1 MRQTHELRGQLRVS
15 SSASDL
21 SDQAKELRA
30 VVLPSN
36 GAVGCRGVSGSAAPG
51 RSSLRRAASSR
62 MLPCA
67 DTRASRSVTAFVA
80 KAS

>member
-1 MRQTHELRGQLRVS
+1 MNCGDNAGNLGLHLS
-15 SSASDL
+15 SP
-21 SDQAKELRA
+21 DQANELSV

-62 MLPCA
+62 MLP
-67 DTRASRSVTAFVA
+67 
-80 KAS
+80 